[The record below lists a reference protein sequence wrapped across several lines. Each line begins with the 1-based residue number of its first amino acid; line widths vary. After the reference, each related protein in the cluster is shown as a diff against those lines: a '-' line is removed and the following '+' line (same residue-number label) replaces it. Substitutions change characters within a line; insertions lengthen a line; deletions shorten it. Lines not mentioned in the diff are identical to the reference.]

1 LFLYLLFIKTSHV
14 RSLKIPYTKQTPK
27 ITIKKNVK
35 TKMLLFTKT
44 KQKSKK
50 KGIETK
56 SNKNCCCLPKESST
70 MLFVTKEKRE

>member
-1 LFLYLLFIKTSHV
+1 LYLLFIKTSHV

-27 ITIKKNVK
+27 ITIKKRIK
-35 TKMLLFTKT
+35 QMLLFTKT

-50 KGIETK
+50 KWIETK

>member
-27 ITIKKNVK
+27 ITIKKRIK
-35 TKMLLFTKT
+35 QMLLFTKT

-50 KGIETK
+50 NG
-56 SNKNCCCLPKESST
+56 
-70 MLFVTKEKRE
+70 